1 MSETNR
7 TPTVDFD
14 HNSAEHSVDPVAS
27 YRQLRKDAPVAW
39 TEAWGGYWVLSG
51 HDAVFDAARDDDT
64 FSSARH
70 EEFGVTGQA
79 ITLPQKPMALHL
91 PIELD
96 PPESQKYRSIMNK
109 LITPKQV
116 RKILPMIDKYVDM
129 FIDEL
134 IETGEADFASLTGVP
149 AIVTIDW
156 LGMPMQDWRRH
167 AKFHRDVLAEPL
179 DSEAYRKATQ
189 EEMPYLVAQIEE
201 AIQAHRE
208 NPTDEAISFI
218 VQQEIDGRP
227 ITDEEAFSMIE
238 LLISGG
244 VGTTASLTGQALVWI
259 SEHPE
264 AKQQLLEN
272 PDLMQTALEEFLRV
286 FSPTQALSRT
296 VMKDVEFHGVQLKRG
311 DRALLSWSSA
321 NRDLEDT
328 KDNPDEVDLARS
340 PNRHLAF
347 GVGSH
352 RCAGSHLARPL
363 ARSIITKI
371 LERMPDYKVDTDK
384 AIRYERQGVN
394 TGYQT
399 IPATFTP
406 GERVY
411 KDESLSDF
419 ERAQENRAQA
429 A

>member
-1 MSETNR
+1 MSETKR

-14 HNSAEHSVDPVAS
+14 HNSEQHSADPAAS
-27 YRQLRKDAPVAW
+27 YRRLRKEAPVAW
-39 TEAWGGYWVLSG
+39 SEAWGGYWVLSG
-51 HDAVFDAARDDDT
+51 HDAVFDAARDDDV

-91 PIELD
+91 PMELH
-96 PPESQKYRSIMNK
+96 PPESHKYRSIMNK
-109 LITPKQV
+109 MITPKQV
-116 RKILPMIDKYVDM
+116 RKLLPMIDKYVDM

-134 IETGEADFASLTGVP
+134 IETGEADFSTLTGVP
-149 AIVTIDW
+149 AIVTITW
-156 LGMPMQDWRRH
+156 LGMPLTDWRRH

-179 DSEAYRKATQ
+179 DSEAYRKAVQ
-189 EEMPYLVAQIEE
+189 EDMPHLVEQVEGVIRDR
-201 AIQAHRE
+201 RE
-208 NPTDEAISFI
+208 NPQDDAISFI
-218 VQQEIDGRP
+218 VHQEIDGRQ
-227 ITDEEAFSMIE
+227 ITEEEAFSMIE

-259 SEHPE
+259 SENPE
-264 AKQQLLEN
+264 VKQQLLDN
-272 PDLMQTALEEFLRV
+272 PDLMQTALEEFLRF

-296 VMKDVEFHGVQLKRG
+296 VMQDTEFHGVQMKRG

-328 KDNPDEVDLARS
+328 KENPDAVDITRS

-352 RCAGSHLARPL
+352 RCAGSHLARPM
-363 ARSIITKI
+363 ARTIITKI
-371 LERMPDYKVDTDK
+371 LERMPDYKVDTDR
-384 AIRYERQGVN
+384 ALRYERQGVN
-394 TGYQT
+394 TGYQF

-406 GERVY
+406 AERVY

-419 ERAQENRAQA
+419 ENVDQSVA
-429 A
+429 